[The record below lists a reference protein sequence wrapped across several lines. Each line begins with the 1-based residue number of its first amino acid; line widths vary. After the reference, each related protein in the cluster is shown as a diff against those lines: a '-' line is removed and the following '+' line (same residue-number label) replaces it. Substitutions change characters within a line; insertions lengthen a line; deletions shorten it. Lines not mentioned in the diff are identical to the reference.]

1 MLEIA
6 DIIGIIAFAISGFI
20 IGVKNKLDM
29 LGIILSAFFTALGGG
44 IIRDLLTHRNIFAF
58 NNSLAGSI
66 VLTVV
71 IIGIYLKLHQKNIEN
86 KTIFILSDAIGLSS
100 FSISGSLTAIDAGF
114 NIFGVVFLALITAV
128 GGGIIRDI
136 MINEVPFILK
146 EKFYGSI
153 SIIIGFLVY
162 FFDYTYLI
170 PFIFIFGVILRIFAY
185 NYDWHLPKI

>member
-6 DIIGIIAFAISGFI
+6 DIIGIIAFSISGFI
-20 IGVKNKLDM
+20 IGVKNRLDM

-58 NNSLAGSI
+58 NNSFAGSM
-66 VLTVV
+66 VLIVV
-71 IIGIYLKLHQKNIEN
+71 IIGIYLKFHQKNIEN

-100 FSISGSLTAIDAGF
+100 FSISGALAAINAGF

-128 GGGIIRDI
+128 GGGMIRDI
-136 MINEVPFILK
+136 MINEVPFILR

-153 SIIIGFLVY
+153 SIIIGFIIY
-162 FFDYTYLI
+162 FFNYNFLI
-170 PFIFIFGVILRIFAY
+170 PFIFIFGIILRIFAY
-185 NYDWHLPKI
+185 IYDWHLPKI

>member
-6 DIIGIIAFAISGFI
+6 DIIGIIAFSISGFI
-20 IGVKNKLDM
+20 IGVKNRLDM

-58 NNSLAGSI
+58 NNSFAGSI
-66 VLTVV
+66 VLIVV
-71 IIGIYLKLHQKNIEN
+71 IIGIYLKFHQKNIEN

-100 FSISGSLTAIDAGF
+100 FSISGSLAAINAGF

-128 GGGIIRDI
+128 GGGMIRDI
-136 MINEVPFILK
+136 MINEVPFILR

-153 SIIIGFLVY
+153 SIIIGFIIY
-162 FFDYTYLI
+162 FFNYNFLI
-170 PFIFIFGVILRIFAY
+170 PFIFIFGIILRIFAY
-185 NYDWHLPKI
+185 IYDWHLPKI

>member
-6 DIIGIIAFAISGFI
+6 DIIGIIAFSVSGFI
-20 IGVKNKLDM
+20 IGVKNRLDM

-58 NNSLAGSI
+58 NNSFAGSM
-66 VLTVV
+66 VLIVV
-71 IIGIYLKLHQKNIEN
+71 IIGIYLKFHQKNIEN

-100 FSISGSLTAIDAGF
+100 FSISGSLAAINAGF

-128 GGGIIRDI
+128 GGGMIRDI

-146 EKFYGSI
+146 EKFYGSV
-153 SIIIGFLVY
+153 SIIIGFIIY
-162 FFDYTYLI
+162 FFNYNFLI
-170 PFIFIFGVILRIFAY
+170 PFIFIFGIILRIFAY
-185 NYDWHLPKI
+185 VYDWHLPKI